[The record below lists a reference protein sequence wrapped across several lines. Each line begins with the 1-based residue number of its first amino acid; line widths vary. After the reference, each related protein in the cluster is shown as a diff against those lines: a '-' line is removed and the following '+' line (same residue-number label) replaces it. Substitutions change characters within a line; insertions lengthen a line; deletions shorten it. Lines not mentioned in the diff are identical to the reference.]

1 MRTAWN
7 GNWRFMIVGVAM
19 GLAAVA
25 GAKNDPIGKINFILG
40 SPGDV
45 RLVRAGSA
53 AWENARLYGT
63 IYNGDQLKTAH
74 ESRCEIKLT
83 ENRGLIRIG
92 ENTNFVF
99 QQDQLAN
106 KFNSELSKGRIWAN
120 IRHVGQKGQFQLKTP
135 TAVCAIRGTIYRI
148 DADST
153 TRVLVYQGTVDVG
166 PLWAVKPDSS
176 HPGEPGI
183 LRQPFEVPGPT
194 QVPGPFEVSLEQW
207 VRIVAGQQIEIRLD
221 GKYHKRPIDQQSDNN
236 DDWVQWNK
244 RRDGLE

>member
-1 MRTAWN
+1 MRTTW
-7 GNWRFMIVGVAM
+7 VGSLRIIIMLVI
-19 GLAAVA
+19 GLMALAL
-25 GAKNDPIGKINFILG
+25 AKNDPIGKINFILG
-40 SPGDV
+40 APGDV

-53 AWENARLYGT
+53 SWESAKLYGT
-63 IYNGDQLKTAH
+63 IYNGDQLKTAQ
-74 ESRCEIKLT
+74 ESRCEIKLA

-92 ENTNFVF
+92 ENTNFIF

-153 TRVLVYQGTVDVG
+153 TRVLVYQGAVDVG
-166 PLWAVKPDSS
+166 PLWAVKSDSS
-176 HPGEPGI
+176 RPGEPRI
-183 LRQPFEVPGPT
+183 LQQPYEVPGPT
-194 QVPGPFEVSLEQW
+194 QVPGPYEVSLEQW
-207 VRIVAGQQIEIRLD
+207 VRIVAGQQIEIRGD
-221 GKYHKRPIDQQSDNN
+221 GKYNKTSIDQQIDSN

>member
-1 MRTAWN
+1 MKTTGIDNLRT
-7 GNWRFMIVGVAM
+7 MIV
-19 GLAAVA
+19 LAIGIMALAV
-25 GAKNDPIGKINFILG
+25 AKNDPIGKINFILG

-53 AWENARLYGT
+53 AWESAKLYST
-63 IYNGDQLKTAH
+63 IYSGDQLKTAQ
-74 ESRCEIKLT
+74 ESRCEIKLA

-92 ENTNFVF
+92 ENTNFIF

-120 IRHVGQKGQFQLKTP
+120 IRSVGQRSQFQLKTP

-153 TRVLVYQGTVDVG
+153 TRVLVYQGAVDVG
-166 PLWAVKPDSS
+166 PLWAVKSDSS
-176 HPGEPGI
+176 RPGEPAI

-207 VRIVAGQQIEIRLD
+207 VRIVAGQQIEIRGD
-221 GKYHKRPIDQQSDNN
+221 GKYNKTPIDQQMDNH